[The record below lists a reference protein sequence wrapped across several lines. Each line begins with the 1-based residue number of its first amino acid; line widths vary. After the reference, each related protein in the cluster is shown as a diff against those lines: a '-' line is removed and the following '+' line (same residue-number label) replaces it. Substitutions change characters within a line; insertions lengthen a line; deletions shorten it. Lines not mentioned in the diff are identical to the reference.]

1 MKTDVII
8 KVTVVVI
15 VLIVVI
21 VATVV
26 TVIIVVIVAV
36 IVVAVVVIIIM
47 ILVFFC
53 NDIFLC
59 CRINITQISSFVDF
73 ANLSFPKRCSKIIGQ
88 LTIRARG
95 KFLSNNSIFALP
107 GLLESRSTRN

>member
-53 NDIFLC
+53 NGIFCVSESTSLK
-59 CRINITQISSFVDF
+59 F
-73 ANLSFPKRCSKIIGQ
+73 
-88 LTIRARG
+88 RA
-95 KFLSNNSIFALP
+95 LWTLP
-107 GLLESRSTRN
+107 ISRSPSDGQRSLGSSLYGLGVSSYQTIVSLHSLGFKHGL